1 MVNTAPAL
9 EFSDHSVSFGP
20 RTITEG
26 VSLELVPGS
35 ILALVGESGSGKS
48 VTALA
53 ALGLAG
59 SAAQTGSV
67 RLSGTGADPS
77 TEFVGLEATAMRRV
91 RGSHI
96 GVIFQEPMGAFN
108 PMFRLGHQ
116 IAEAVRAHRGTD
128 TARTPGPAP
137 SGPGGAPAVSS
148 GTESVDERVRL
159 QLFRAGLNNPDQI
172 MRAYPHELSG
182 GQLQRAMIALATINS
197 PEVLFADEP
206 TTALDVTVQTGILDL
221 LRRQA
226 TDEGQAV
233 LLITHDMGVVADI
246 ADRVAVMKS
255 GRIVE
260 TGAVDTVF
268 ADPKSEYTRELLDA
282 VPRLNAAVEA
292 SPAEVSDRLRSPAAQ
307 PNGATRTA
315 VGASPGTAAP
325 DVGPFDTGPFDAAS
339 SAAAS
344 SRAVSS
350 AAELRA
356 ATVIHRIS
364 RRQVTAMDS
373 IDLEIPAGSITGL
386 VGESGSG
393 KSTIAEVLTGGQ
405 RLTSGEAFI
414 NGDLV
419 STRPTR
425 RQRRLRSEIGVVFQD
440 PRGSLNPRL
449 SVGAQ
454 IAEPLRVHTD
464 LRRRDIETRVESL
477 LDDVSLPSEFA
488 QRYPHELSGGQRQR
502 VAIARAL
509 ALDPKL
515 LIADE
520 PTSALDVS
528 VQRGVLR
535 LLADLHEVH
544 EFACLFISHDLAVIE
559 QLASAVV
566 VLQQGAIVEQG
577 SSSQVLAHPRQAYTR
592 ELIDSAPV
600 PDPAIQAA
608 RRAARLAA

>member
-1 MVNTAPAL
+1 MANTAAAL
-9 EFSDHSVSFGP
+9 EFSDHSVSFGS
-20 RTITEG
+20 RIITEG

-59 SAAQTGSV
+59 SAGQTGSV
-67 RLSGTGADPS
+67 RLTGSAHLAGADADLAGADADPS
-77 TEFVGLEATAMRRV
+77 MELVGLEAKALRRV
-91 RGSHI
+91 RGARI
-96 GVIFQEPMGAFN
+96 GVVFQEPMGAFN
-108 PMFRLGHQ
+108 PMFRVGHQ
-116 IAEAVRAHRGTD
+116 IAEAVRAHSASADGSIGSQVR
-128 TARTPGPAP
+128 RQLLK
-137 SGPGGAPAVSS
+137 SGL
-148 GTESVDERVRL
+148 D
-159 QLFRAGLNNPDQI
+159 NPDQI

-221 LRRQA
+221 LRQQA

-260 TGAVDTVF
+260 TGTVRDIF
-268 ADPKSEYTRELLDA
+268 HHPKSEYTRELLDA
-282 VPRLNAAVEA
+282 VPRLNAVVEA
-292 SPAEVSDRLRSPAAQ
+292 SSAEVADRPRSTEQQSNGSAGASSSPAAV
-307 PNGATRTA
+307 P
-315 VGASPGTAAP
+315 AAL
-325 DVGPFDTGPFDAAS
+325 
-339 SAAAS
+339 
-344 SRAVSS
+344 

-356 ATVIHRIS
+356 ATVVHRS
-364 RRQVTAMDS
+364 SGRQVTAMDS
-373 IDLEIPAGSITGL
+373 VDLAIPAGSITGL

-393 KSTIAEVLTGGQ
+393 KSTIANVLTGGQ
-405 RLTSGEAFI
+405 RLTSGQAFVD
-414 NGDLV
+414 GGLV

-425 RQRRLRSEIGVVFQD
+425 AQRRLRSEIGVVFQD
-440 PRGSLNPRL
+440 PRGSLNPRR

-454 IAEPLRVHTD
+454 IAEPMRVHTD
-464 LRRRDIETRVESL
+464 RGRRDIEARVKAL
-477 LDDVSLPSEFA
+477 LGDVRLPENFA

-535 LLADLHEVH
+535 LLAELHEVH

-559 QLASAVV
+559 QLASTVV
-566 VLQQGAIVEQG
+566 VLQHGAIVEQG
-577 SSSQVLAHPRQAYTR
+577 PSSQVLAHPSQAYTR

-600 PDPAIQAA
+600 PDPEIQAA

>member
-1 MVNTAPAL
+1 MANTAAAL
-9 EFSDHSVSFGP
+9 EFSDHSVSFGS
-20 RTITEG
+20 RIITEG

-59 SAAQTGSV
+59 SAGQTGSV
-67 RLSGTGADPS
+67 RLTGSAHLAGADADLAGADADPS
-77 TEFVGLEATAMRRV
+77 MELVGLEAKALRRV
-91 RGSHI
+91 RGARI
-96 GVIFQEPMGAFN
+96 GVVFQEPMGAFN
-108 PMFRLGHQ
+108 PMFRVGHQ
-116 IAEAVRAHRGTD
+116 IAEAVRAHSASADGSIGSQVR
-128 TARTPGPAP
+128 RQLLK
-137 SGPGGAPAVSS
+137 SGL
-148 GTESVDERVRL
+148 D
-159 QLFRAGLNNPDQI
+159 NPDQI

-221 LRRQA
+221 LRQQA

-260 TGAVDTVF
+260 TGTVRDIF
-268 ADPKSEYTRELLDA
+268 HHPKSEYTRELLDA
-282 VPRLNAAVEA
+282 VPRLNAVVEA
-292 SPAEVSDRLRSPAAQ
+292 SSAEVADRPRSTEQQSNGSAGASSSPAAV
-307 PNGATRTA
+307 P
-315 VGASPGTAAP
+315 AAL
-325 DVGPFDTGPFDAAS
+325 
-339 SAAAS
+339 
-344 SRAVSS
+344 

-356 ATVIHRIS
+356 ATVVHRS
-364 RRQVTAMDS
+364 SGRQVTAMDS
-373 IDLEIPAGSITGL
+373 VDLAIPAGSITGL

-393 KSTIAEVLTGGQ
+393 KSTIANVLTGGQ
-405 RLTSGEAFI
+405 RLTSGQAFVD
-414 NGDLV
+414 GGLV

-425 RQRRLRSEIGVVFQD
+425 AQRRLRSEIGVVFQD
-440 PRGSLNPRL
+440 PRGSLNPRR

-454 IAEPLRVHTD
+454 IAEPMRVHTD
-464 LRRRDIETRVESL
+464 RGRRDIEARVKAL
-477 LDDVSLPSEFA
+477 LGDVRLPENFA

-535 LLADLHEVH
+535 LLAELHEVH

-559 QLASAVV
+559 QLASTVV
-566 VLQQGAIVEQG
+566 VLQHGAIVEQG
-577 SSSQVLAHPRQAYTR
+577 PSSQVLTHPSQAYTR

-600 PDPAIQAA
+600 PDPEIQAA

>member
-1 MVNTAPAL
+1 MANTAAAL
-9 EFSDHSVSFGP
+9 EFSDHSVSFGS
-20 RTITEG
+20 RIITEG

-59 SAAQTGSV
+59 SAGQTGSV
-67 RLSGTGADPS
+67 RLTGSAHLAGADEGLTGADTDPS
-77 TEFVGLEATAMRRV
+77 MELVGLEAKALRRV
-91 RGSHI
+91 RGARI
-96 GVIFQEPMGAFN
+96 GVVFQEPMGAFN
-108 PMFRLGHQ
+108 PMFRVGHQ
-116 IAEAVRAHRGTD
+116 IAEAVRAHGASADGSIGSQVR
-128 TARTPGPAP
+128 RQLLK
-137 SGPGGAPAVSS
+137 SGL
-148 GTESVDERVRL
+148 D
-159 QLFRAGLNNPDQI
+159 NPDQV

-260 TGAVDTVF
+260 TGTVRDIF
-268 ADPKSEYTRELLDA
+268 HHPKSEYTRELLDA
-282 VPRLNAAVEA
+282 VPRLNAVVEA
-292 SPAEVSDRLRSPAAQ
+292 SSAEVADRPLSTEQQSNASASGAASPSASSSPAAV
-307 PNGATRTA
+307 P
-315 VGASPGTAAP
+315 AAL
-325 DVGPFDTGPFDAAS
+325 
-339 SAAAS
+339 
-344 SRAVSS
+344 

-356 ATVIHRIS
+356 ATVVHRS
-364 RRQVTAMDS
+364 SGRQVTAMDS
-373 IDLEIPAGSITGL
+373 VDLAIPAGSITGL

-393 KSTIAEVLTGGQ
+393 KSTIANVLTGGQ
-405 RLTSGEAFI
+405 RLTSGQAFV
-414 NGDLV
+414 GGGLV

-425 RQRRLRSEIGVVFQD
+425 AQRRLRSEIGVVFQD
-440 PRGSLNPRL
+440 PRGSLNPRR

-454 IAEPLRVHTD
+454 IAEPMHVHTD
-464 LRRRDIETRVESL
+464 RGRRDIEARVKAL
-477 LDDVSLPSEFA
+477 LDDVRLPENFA

-535 LLADLHEVH
+535 LLAELHEVH

-559 QLASAVV
+559 QLASTVV
-566 VLQQGAIVEQG
+566 VLQHGAIVEKG
-577 SSSQVLAHPRQAYTR
+577 PSSQVLAHPSQAYTR

-600 PDPAIQAA
+600 PDPEIQAA

>member
-1 MVNTAPAL
+1 MANTSAAL
-9 EFSDHSVSFGP
+9 EFSDHSVSFGA
-20 RTITEG
+20 RTTTEG

-59 SAAQTGSV
+59 SATQTGSV
-67 RLSGTGADPS
+67 RLTGPERLIGEGREARQGQD
-77 TEFVGLEATAMRRV
+77 TELVGLTAKALRRV
-91 RGSHI
+91 RGARV
-96 GVIFQEPMGAFN
+96 GVVFQEPMGAFN

-116 IAEAVRAHRGTD
+116 IAEAARAHGRE
-128 TARTPGPAP
+128 PAAA
-137 SGPGGAPAVSS
+137 GGAHTTLPE
-148 GTESVDERVRL
+148 GTPTSPTDGAQSDDSIGERVRQ
-159 QLFRAGLNNPDQI
+159 QLLKSGLNNPDQV

-226 TDEGQAV
+226 TEEGQAV

-260 TGAVDTVF
+260 TGAVRDIF
-268 ADPKSEYTRELLDA
+268 DRPKSEYTRELLDA
-282 VPRLNAAVEA
+282 VPRLNAVIAA
-292 SPAEVSDRLRSPAAQ
+292 STAEVNDRLGSPTAHPYGSATAWAESSPAAV
-307 PNGATRTA
+307 PA
-315 VGASPGTAAP
+315 VL
-325 DVGPFDTGPFDAAS
+325 
-339 SAAAS
+339 
-344 SRAVSS
+344 
-350 AAELRA
+350 AAELTA
-356 ATVIHRIS
+356 ATVVHRS
-364 RRQVTAMDS
+364 SGRQVTAMDS
-373 IDLEIPAGSITGL
+373 VDLAIPAGSITGL

-393 KSTIAEVLTGGQ
+393 KSTIANVLTGGQ
-405 RLTSGEAFI
+405 GLTSGRAFVD
-414 NGDLV
+414 GGRV

-425 RQRRLRSEIGVVFQD
+425 KQRRLRSEIGVVFQD
-440 PRGSLNPRL
+440 PRGSLNPRR

-454 IAEPLRVHTD
+454 IAEPMRVHTD
-464 LRRRDIETRVESL
+464 RGRRDIEAQVTSL
-477 LDDVSLPSEFA
+477 LDDVRLPGDFA
-488 QRYPHELSGGQRQR
+488 GRYPHELSGGQRQR

-509 ALDPKL
+509 ALGPKL

-535 LLADLHEVH
+535 LLADLHEIH
-544 EFACLFISHDLAVIE
+544 EFACLFISHDLAVVE
-559 QLASAVV
+559 QLASTVV
-566 VLQQGAIVEQG
+566 VLQRGAIVEQG
-577 SSSQVLAHPRQAYTR
+577 PSSQVLMNPSQGYTR

-600 PDPAIQAA
+600 PDPEVQAA
-608 RRAARLAA
+608 RRATRLAA